1 MKSENNGKIAIA
13 IIAMFVVAL
22 SVVGFTYAYFTARV
36 QGNEAD
42 KSVEVTAGKLEIKYT
57 KGNKIVAQ
65 NLVPGW
71 VSDGKHFYDPQYS
84 KGEEVTGQ
92 TGVYKITAV
101 STDNHATKSD
111 GTTPT
116 DADGIET
123 NATFTIQN
131 TADNAGDNTFVIR
144 LKDVT
149 NGLDTADQPNLY
161 VALYETGTAEPLWI
175 GNLVATSALGQTI
188 VSTPITLGKADTAAH
203 NYEVELI
210 YANEDAEQKS
220 KNVGVVATLEVV
232 PVVKSGSNYV
242 DETGTKVTLG
252 ATSTVTRASLDAK
265 ITN

>member
-13 IIAMFVVAL
+13 IVAMFVVAL

-36 QGNEAD
+36 QGNAAD

-57 KGNKIVAQ
+57 AGNKIVAQ

-71 VSDGKHFYDPQYS
+71 VSDGKHFYDAQYS
-84 KGEEVTGQ
+84 KGEEVAGQ

-101 STDNHATKSD
+101 STDNHDKKSD
-111 GTTPT
+111 GTTPGE
-116 DADGIET
+116 ADGIT
-123 NATFTIQN
+123 SNATFTIQN
-131 TADNAGDNTFVIR
+131 TTDNAGDNTFVIR

-149 NGLDTADQPNLY
+149 NGLATADQPNLY
-161 VALYETGTAEPLWI
+161 VALYETGTTEPLWI
-175 GNLVATSALGQTI
+175 GNLVATSAEGQTI
-188 VSTPITLGKADTAAH
+188 VSAPITLTKADTAAH

-210 YANEDAEQKS
+210 YANVDADQNS

-232 PVVKSGSNYV
+232 PVVQSGSDYV
-242 DETGTKVTLG
+242 DEDGDKVTL
-252 ATSTVTRASLDAK
+252 AAASTVTRASLDAK